1 MHNLRWIIQPCFI
14 SKRHHQGRMRVWVKG
29 HLGAK
34 FMKIVAIFNYR
45 GARSQILSSVA
56 PKGKRNQLLSCVMYV
71 SIVHGITCFTKVSV
85 VKIS

>member
-1 MHNLRWIIQPCFI
+1 MQDLCWIIQPCYI

-34 FMKIVAIFNYR
+34 FVKIVAIFNHR

-56 PKGKRNQLLSCVMYV
+56 PKRKRNQLQSCVMYV
-71 SIVHGITCFTKVSV
+71 SIVHGIPCFTKFSV
-85 VKIS
+85 VKNS